1 MVEIV
6 RKFRDGLMLY
16 LHSYTDDI
24 SSAEECM
31 QVAFKKLAIKKPNFN
46 GKSSFKTW
54 IYTIGRNIAVNRKRR
69 LSCF

>member
-6 RKFRDGLMLY
+6 REFRDGLMLY

-31 QVAFKKLAIKKPNFN
+31 QVAFKKLAIKKPKFN
-46 GKSSFKTW
+46 GKSSFKT
-54 IYTIGRNIAVNRKRR
+54 
-69 LSCF
+69 